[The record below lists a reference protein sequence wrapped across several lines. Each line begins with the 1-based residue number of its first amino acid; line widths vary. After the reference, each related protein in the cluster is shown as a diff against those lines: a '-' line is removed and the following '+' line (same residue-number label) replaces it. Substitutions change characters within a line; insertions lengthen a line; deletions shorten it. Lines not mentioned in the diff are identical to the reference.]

1 MMPDVGGMVGG
12 TIGLTVAII
21 VVSFIAAGLIAFF
34 VIRWARK
41 YSGKDAA
48 SQELLRTGIP
58 AQARIVQVTETNM
71 YINEMPV
78 LNLLLEVHPQNGQP
92 PYQAWVQ
99 RRIPMYQMMQFQL
112 GATIPVRFNPAD
124 PTKVAIAM

>member
-1 MMPDVGGMVGG
+1 MPDIGGMVGG
-12 TIGLTVAII
+12 TVGLTVGII
-21 VVSFIAAGLIAFF
+21 IVSFIFAGVIAFV
-34 VIRWARK
+34 VIRWSRK

-58 AQARIVQVTETNM
+58 AQARIVQITETNM

-78 LNLLLEVHPQNGQP
+78 LNLLLEVYPQNGQP

-99 RRIPMYQMMQFQL
+99 RRVPMYQMMQYQI
-112 GATIPVRFNPAD
+112 GASLPVRFNPAD
-124 PTKVAIAM
+124 PTKIAIAM

>member
-1 MMPDVGGMVGG
+1 MVSG

-21 VVSFIAAGLIAFF
+21 VISFIAAGVIAFF

-41 YSGKDAA
+41 YSGKDSA

-58 AQARIVQVTETNM
+58 AQARIVQITETNM

-78 LNLLLEVHPQNGQP
+78 LNLLLEVYPQNGQP

-112 GATIPVRFNPAD
+112 GASVPVRFNPAD

>member
-1 MMPDVGGMVGG
+1 MPDIGGMVGG
-12 TIGLTVAII
+12 TIGLTMVII
-21 VVSFIAAGLIAFF
+21 IASFIFAGLIAFF

-78 LNLLLEVHPQNGQP
+78 LNLLLEVYPQNGQP
-92 PYQAWVQ
+92 PFQAWVQ

-112 GATIPVRFNPAD
+112 GATVPVRFNPAD
-124 PTKVAIAM
+124 PTKIAIAM